1 MQILKKF
8 QEWFVIKEKI
18 DLTTKIP
25 RFEEGQIWWCYLGE
39 NVGHEENGKGDQ
51 FLRPVLILKK
61 FNKRLFYGIPT
72 TSIVKENKYY
82 YTINVKD
89 KDISLLMSQMRV
101 IDGNRLLYKNSRL
114 SDSDFILIK
123 KYFAKLILGKI

>member
-1 MQILKKF
+1 
-8 QEWFVIKEKI
+8 
-18 DLTTKIP
+18 
-25 RFEEGQIWWCYLGE
+25 
-39 NVGHEENGKGDQ
+39 
-51 FLRPVLILKK
+51 LILKK